1 MSPSLIGDT
10 YAKDLST
17 LPSFPGGSFVSNTL
31 YFLIPDDVIV
41 CKLTETTYDGAD
53 FDHIAAVEEVG
64 FHSVDFIA
72 SYIDELRD
80 DGKDDDEIV
89 RQILD
94 LGMIDET
101 RSITIARFAYDN
113 FSFLLRDGVVAEGKQ
128 IRGAFVTPQKAGE
141 GLAGQVYRQLALLHS
156 HLACD
161 NSQTPY
167 GAALWAVTV
176 RNVVGRVDIYNVAQQ
191 SYVEELG
198 PGAVGVKGCVPWD
211 IGKLNPASLGKW
223 ASYPFNGTINRCYYL
238 VLIISA

>member
-1 MSPSLIGDT
+1 M
-10 YAKDLST
+10 
-17 LPSFPGGSFVSNTL
+17 
-31 YFLIPDDVIV
+31 
-41 CKLTETTYDGAD
+41 
-53 FDHIAAVEEVG
+53 
-64 FHSVDFIA
+64 
-72 SYIDELRD
+72 
-80 DGKDDDEIV
+80 
-89 RQILD
+89 
-94 LGMIDET
+94 
-101 RSITIARFAYDN
+101 
-113 FSFLLRDGVVAEGKQ
+113 VAEGKQ